1 MIENIIIIGIIAVI
15 VAGILFYLYR
25 AKKKGQ
31 TCIGCPYCK
40 QCGGKGHCG
49 SKELPPDSLSAVN
62 RIFHGSMYLSGIKSI
77 LLDTGQIFCF
87 VHIP

>member
-1 MIENIIIIGIIAVI
+1 MIENVIIIGVIAVI

-49 SKELPPDSLSAVN
+49 SKE
-62 RIFHGSMYLSGIKSI
+62 
-77 LLDTGQIFCF
+77 
-87 VHIP
+87 